1 MWQAC
6 VRLALGQEGLITLDQ
21 ALSAGCSSDCF
32 KGHVAKGDIE
42 RILPGVYRLAGTA
55 ESPRQKLRAA
65 TLWGGEGTAA
75 SHTSA
80 AALVGLKGFTLSD
93 LHTVTTKD
101 PRRAPDWLNVHR
113 LPAGRPGTRPL
124 RGIPTTP
131 PWITLVDLGSVAPAA
146 EVRSALDQALFLGI
160 VSLPQMRW
168 ALATFGRDRHRG
180 TAVLR
185 SLLAER
191 DPGYAP
197 PESEGE
203 ALFYAL
209 IEGSDLPPGV
219 RQFPIWDGKRWRRLD
234 YAWPDPGVGA
244 EFDGWTAHG
253 TREAFQDDRAP
264 RRPSR
269 RRIIKDIG
277 AYRSGCG
284 GFSTTPLRTSGAA
297 RTRSSQRSARQF
309 RSKSVLTALFDG
321 I

>member
-21 ALSAGCSSDCF
+21 ALSLGCSADSF
-32 KGHVAKGDIE
+32 RGHVAKGDVE
-42 RILPGVYRLAGTA
+42 RILPGVYRLSAAA
-55 ESPRQKLRAA
+55 ESPQQRLRAGC
-65 TLWGGEGTAA
+65 LWGGEGTAA

-93 LHTVTTKD
+93 LHAVSTKD
-101 PRRAPDWLNVHR
+101 PRRAPDWLNVHQ
-113 LPAGRPGTRPL
+113 LPACRPGMRPI

-146 EVRSALDQALFLGI
+146 EVQSALDQALFLGI

-180 TAVLR
+180 TTVLR
-185 SLLAER
+185 KLLAER
-191 DPGYAP
+191 DPRYAP

-219 RQFPIWDGKRWRRLD
+219 RQFPVWDGKRWRRLD
-234 YAWPDPGVGA
+234 YAWPDPGVGT
-244 EFDGWTAHG
+244 EFDGWETHG
-253 TREAFQDDRAP
+253 SRAAFQDDRIRDRHLQIRGWRVLHYTAEDV
-264 RRPSR
+264 RCRPQEVLGE
-269 RRIIKDIG
+269 IG
-277 AYRSGCG
+277 QAVSVKKCAG
-284 GFSTTPLRTSGAA
+284 GPF
-297 RTRSSQRSARQF
+297 
-309 RSKSVLTALFDG
+309 
-321 I
+321 